1 MINNGPDFSVVIPVF
16 RSGNNLFDVHKRVSS
31 VLEKHEVSF
40 EIIFVEDAGRDNSWA
55 VIQQLCGQD
64 KRVKGLKFNKNFG
77 QHNALLAG
85 IRIAKGRRIITM
97 DDDLQHPPE
106 SLPNIWGHMDEGDY
120 DVVYAPPV
128 QEKQNFFRNLAS
140 VVTKIALARAMG
152 AENARN
158 ICAFR
163 IFETHLRNGFQDY
176 KSPSVNLDVLLTW
189 TTLKFGTYPV
199 QYNSRNQGT
208 SGYTFRKLVSH
219 SFNMLTGF
227 STLPLKFASI
237 LGMFFTLFGGI
248 ILLFV
253 LFQYFTSDDGVKGF
267 TFLASIV
274 SIFSGAQL
282 LTLGIIGEYL
292 GRMFNRTMERPAYF
306 ISDKENID

>member
-1 MINNGPDFSVVIPVF
+1 MINNVPDFSVVIPVF
-16 RSGNNLFDVHKRVSS
+16 RSGDNLFNVHKRVGS
-31 VLEKHEVSF
+31 VLEEHKKTF
-40 EIIFVEDAGRDNSWA
+40 EIIFVEDAGQDNSWA
-55 VIQQLCGQD
+55 VIQQICKHD

-85 IRIAKGRRIITM
+85 IRIATGRRIITM

-106 SLPNIWGHMDEGDY
+106 NLPDIWGHMDQGDY

-128 QEKQNFFRNLAS
+128 QEKQIFFRNLAS
-140 VVTKIALARAMG
+140 VVTKIALSRAMG

-163 IFETHLRNGFQDY
+163 IFKTHLRNGFQDY

-189 TTLKFGTYPV
+189 TTQKFGTYPV
-199 QYNSRNQGT
+199 QYNVRNQGT

-227 STLPLKFASI
+227 STLPLKFASL
-237 LGMFFTLFGGI
+237 LGMVFTFFGGI
-248 ILLFV
+248 ILLYV
-253 LFQYFTSDDGVKGF
+253 LFQYFMSDAGVKGF

-306 ISDKENID
+306 INDKENID